1 MAAQARGQRIIANKP
16 FSNFRQAMHEMPALR
31 DQWFKFHETE
41 PRKAAEEWLKAKGIE
56 AELWDATPLSR

>member
-1 MAAQARGQRIIANKP
+1 
-16 FSNFRQAMHEMPALR
+16 MHEMPALR